1 MVFGSSLYLFKEVKA
16 SLRRCLTFSRQKA
29 LFDLTVA
36 FKNTLRLYSQ
46 LLKRRLPVK
55 SGDQAVQLT
64 DEQELACA
72 HIVNTCEYCLETV
85 PRLHNQI
92 EDVIEGFEVDLQE
105 SATAP
110 FRELINF
117 AANALVRSIS
127 FKTEA
132 VYTAQMQKI
141 NWLTFA
147 DVNEQ
152 KYMRD
157 VFQIV
162 KSKLAPIKEVLNPV
176 YLNLVLNKLVSS
188 LTSQYLA

>member
-1 MVFGSSLYLFKEVKA
+1 
-16 SLRRCLTFSRQKA
+16 
-29 LFDLTVA
+29 
-36 FKNTLRLYSQ
+36 
-46 LLKRRLPVK
+46 
-55 SGDQAVQLT
+55 
-64 DEQELACA
+64 
-72 HIVNTCEYCLETV
+72 
-85 PRLHNQI
+85 
-92 EDVIEGFEVDLQE
+92 
-105 SATAP
+105 
-110 FRELINF
+110 
-117 AANALVRSIS
+117 
-127 FKTEA
+127 
-132 VYTAQMQKI
+132 MQKI